1 MVGEVDKQATLEGT
15 ADPDHH
21 MIIHQEDK
29 KNIEKNT
36 EKIEEKEATQTM
48 IEDTKEK
55 EVVVEI
61 EETSSIMVAIG
72 QVHEGIAGRLK
83 VSEGLLQAPPWP
95 RSH

>member
-21 MIIHQEDK
+21 MKIHQEDK

-48 IEDTKEK
+48 IEDT
-55 EVVVEI
+55 
-61 EETSSIMVAIG
+61 EE
-72 QVHEGIAGRLK
+72 
-83 VSEGLLQAPPWP
+83 
-95 RSH
+95 RSYSGDRRNQQYYGSNRSGT